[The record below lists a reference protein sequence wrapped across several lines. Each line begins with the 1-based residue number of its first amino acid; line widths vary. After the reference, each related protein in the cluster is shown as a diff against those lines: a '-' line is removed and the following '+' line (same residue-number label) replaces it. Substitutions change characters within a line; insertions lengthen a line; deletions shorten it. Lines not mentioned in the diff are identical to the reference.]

1 MKLPRGIDRKTIT
14 AFIVAM
20 VVLVGAGAVRSYL
33 RHEAE
38 NMEPGVA
45 DELSP
50 LLDDHSVRTEEDILK
65 DNTVDSRC
73 ACDAKDLGATVKR
86 VAEEFARRHYGSHLA
101 EIRVTGLSKP
111 VYFEMTS
118 KGNGGLCVPNSLGW
132 YEDFKVYDQ
141 HDDGRLFDPPVADIK
156 MSEPGADGSYRIDI
170 EANVREADG
179 HTIRTTQSFTDGGA
193 GGRAD
198 CMGESPSE

>member
-1 MKLPRGIDRKTIT
+1 MRLPKGIDRKTII
-14 AFIVAM
+14 AFTVAL
-20 VVLVGAGAVRSYL
+20 VVLVGAWEVRSHL

-38 NMEPGVA
+38 AVGPGVA
-45 DELSP
+45 DEISL
-50 LLDDHSVRTEEDILK
+50 LLDDHFVRTEEDILK

-86 VAEEFARRHYGSHLA
+86 VAEEFAQRHYGSHLA
-101 EIRVTGLSKP
+101 EIRVSGLSKP

-118 KGNGGLCVPNSLGW
+118 HGNGSLCVPNRLGR

-156 MSEPGADGSYRIDI
+156 MSEPEDDGSYRIDI
-170 EANVREADG
+170 KASVRESDG
-179 HTIRTTQSFTDGGA
+179 RIIQTTQSFTNGGS
-193 GGRAD
+193 GT
-198 CMGESPSE
+198 E

>member
-1 MKLPRGIDRKTIT
+1 MKLPKGIDRKTII

-20 VVLVGAGAVRSYL
+20 VVLVGAWEVRSHL

-38 NMEPGVA
+38 PVGAGVA
-45 DELSP
+45 DELSL
-50 LLDDHSVRTEEDILK
+50 LLDDHFVRTEEDILK
-65 DNTVDSRC
+65 DCTVDSRC

-86 VAEEFARRHYGSHLA
+86 VAEEFAQRHYGSHLA
-101 EIRVTGLSKP
+101 EIRVSGLSKP

-118 KGNGGLCVPNSLGW
+118 HGNGGLCVPNRLGW

-156 MSEPGADGSYRIDI
+156 MSEPEADGSYRIDI
-170 EANVREADG
+170 KASVRESDG
-179 HTIRTTQSFTDGGA
+179 RIIQTTQSFTNGG
-193 GGRAD
+193 GGT
-198 CMGESPSE
+198 E

>member
-1 MKLPRGIDRKTIT
+1 MKLPKGIDRKTII

-20 VVLVGAGAVRSYL
+20 VVLVGAWEVRSHL
-33 RHEAE
+33 RHEVE
-38 NMEPGVA
+38 PVGPGVA
-45 DELSP
+45 DEVSL
-50 LLDDHSVRTEEDILK
+50 LLDDHFVRTEEDILK

-86 VAEEFARRHYGSHLA
+86 VAEEFAQRHYGSHLA
-101 EIRVTGLSKP
+101 EIRVSGLSKP

-118 KGNGGLCVPNSLGW
+118 HGNGGLCVPNRLGW

-156 MSEPGADGSYRIDI
+156 MSEPEADGSYRIDI
-170 EANVREADG
+170 KASVRESDG
-179 HTIRTTQSFTDGGA
+179 RIIQTTQSFTNGRGGA
-193 GGRAD
+193 
-198 CMGESPSE
+198 E